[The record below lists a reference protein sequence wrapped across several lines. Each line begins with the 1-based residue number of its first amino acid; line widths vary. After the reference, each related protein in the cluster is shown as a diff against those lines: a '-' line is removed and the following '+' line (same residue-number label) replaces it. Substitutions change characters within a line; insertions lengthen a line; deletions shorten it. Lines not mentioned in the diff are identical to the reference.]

1 MKIDLVVFDI
11 AGTTVADKGNIN
23 DAFREAMNKSG
34 YQVTIAAV
42 NHVMGYR
49 KKEAIQI
56 LLEKFHPGQAG
67 NVALIE
73 DIHEQFTQDM
83 RAYYQNTSEL
93 SALPHAEELFKLLHA
108 NNIKVA
114 LDTGF
119 TKAITDTIM
128 ERLGWHTNGL
138 VDCIV
143 SSDEVPEGRP
153 HPYMIQKIMK
163 ELQVT
168 EPQHVVKVG
177 DTEVDI
183 AEGRSA
189 GCGLVISVTTG
200 AYYRDE
206 LEFYVPDHIID
217 GLNELPAILKI
228 GA

>member
-34 YQVTIAAV
+34 YPVTIASV

-56 LLEKFHPGQAG
+56 LLEKFHPVKAG
-67 NVALIE
+67 DVALIE

-83 RAYYQNTSEL
+83 RTYYQNTSDL

-153 HPYMIQKIMK
+153 HP
-163 ELQVT
+163 
-168 EPQHVVKVG
+168 
-177 DTEVDI
+177 
-183 AEGRSA
+183 
-189 GCGLVISVTTG
+189 
-200 AYYRDE
+200 
-206 LEFYVPDHIID
+206 
-217 GLNELPAILKI
+217 
-228 GA
+228 

>member
-11 AGTTVADKGNIN
+11 AGTTVSDKGNIN

-34 YQVTIAAV
+34 YPVTVESV

-56 LLEKFHPGQAG
+56 LLAKFHPSQAG
-67 NVALIE
+67 DKSLVE
-73 DIHEQFTQDM
+73 DIHDQFTQDM
-83 RAYYQNTSEL
+83 VTYYQSTPDL
-93 SALPHAEELFKLLHA
+93 SALPYAEDLFKLLHV

-128 ERLGWHTNGL
+128 ERLGWHNSGL

-143 SSDEVPEGRP
+143 SSDEVAAGRP
-153 HPYMIQKIMK
+153 HAYMIQKIMN
-163 ELQVT
+163 ELQLT
-168 EPQHVVKVG
+168 QSQQVVKVG

-183 AEGRSA
+183 AEGRTA
-189 GCGLVISVTTG
+189 GCGLVIAVTTG
-200 AYYRDE
+200 AYSREE
-206 LEFYVPDHIID
+206 LETFSPDHIIE
-217 GLNELPAILKI
+217 GLIELPAILKI

>member
-11 AGTTVADKGNIN
+11 AGTTVRDKGSIN

-34 YQVTIAAV
+34 YPVTVASV
-42 NHVMGYR
+42 NQVMGYR
-49 KKEAIQI
+49 KIEAIQI

-67 NVALIE
+67 NKELLKE
-73 DIHEQFTQDM
+73 IHDQFTHDM
-83 RAYYQNTSEL
+83 VAYYQSVPDL
-93 SALPHAEELFKLLHA
+93 SALPHAEDIFKILRS

-119 TKAITDTIM
+119 TKAITDAIM

-138 VDCIV
+138 VDCII

-153 HPYMIQKIMK
+153 HPYMIQKIMS
-163 ELQVT
+163 ELHLT
-168 EPQHVVKVG
+168 EPQQVVKVG

-189 GCGLVISVTTG
+189 GCGLVIAVTTG
-200 AYYRDE
+200 AYTRNE
-206 LEFYVPDHIID
+206 LELYSPDHIID
-217 GLNELPAILKI
+217 GLDELPAILKMV
-228 GA
+228 A